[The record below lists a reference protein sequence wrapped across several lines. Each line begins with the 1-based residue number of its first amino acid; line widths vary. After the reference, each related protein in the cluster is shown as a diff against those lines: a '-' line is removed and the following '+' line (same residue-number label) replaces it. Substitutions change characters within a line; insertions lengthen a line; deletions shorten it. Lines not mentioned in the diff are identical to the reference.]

1 MGDGTEMSFEEAV
14 RRWIAGDFSR
24 LAPLFRGGADGAAC
38 RVVEWFDRGLF
49 AGEPAAL
56 AEALSCACFNGCV
69 DVVQYLLAR
78 GVDPSGGAG
87 TGMNAFHWAA
97 NRGQLAVVRALV
109 ETKAP
114 LETKNAY
121 GGTVLDCA
129 VWSAL
134 HEPKPEHVA
143 IIEALLEAGA
153 DVRAV
158 RYPTGHEG
166 VDRVL
171 MGHGAGAR

>member
-14 RRWIAGDFSR
+14 RGWAAGDFSR

-38 RVVEWFDRGLF
+38 CVVDWF
-49 AGEPAAL
+49 EPAAL
-56 AEALSCACFNGCV
+56 AEAFSCACFNGCV
-69 DVVQYLLAR
+69 DVVRYLLAR

-109 ETKAP
+109 GVKAP

-121 GGTVLDCA
+121 GGTVMDCA

-134 HEPKPEHVA
+134 HEPKPDHVA
-143 IIEALLEAGA
+143 IIEALLGAGA